1 MLGWEEVLRSEEQD
15 VMDAIKE
22 GTIAAT
28 VLQPVAQFGP
38 LAVEQAH
45 TYLTTGELPEEEKA
59 SIDCI
64 LITPENV
71 EDYFNF
77 APVTD

>member
-1 MLGWEEVLRSEEQD
+1 GLLL
-15 VMDAIKE
+15 VMDAIKA
-22 GTIAAT
+22 GTIQAT
-28 VLQPVAQFGP
+28 VLQPVAGFGP
-38 LAVEQAH
+38 LAVEMAH
-45 TYLTTGELPEEEKA
+45 AYITTGELPAEEKI

-77 APVTD
+77 APVAQ

>member
-1 MLGWEEVLRSEEQD
+1 GSQE
-15 VMDAIKE
+15 VMDEIKA
-22 GTIAAT
+22 GTIQAT

-38 LAVEQAH
+38 LAVQQAH
-45 TYLTTGELPEEEKA
+45 TYLTTGELPETEKI

-71 EDYFNF
+71 DDYFEF
-77 APVTD
+77 APVE